1 MREEENKKSSPKGVS
16 LVNKKWFYPALYVA
30 VVSILLIVA
39 FVMQATSDRP
49 IDVGQ
54 SNDTG
59 SGSKSVVPVTKKEEV
74 LQMPMLDEDMAVIQK
89 KFYDDKM
96 SAEEQEAAL
105 VSYNNTFT
113 PNTGIDI
120 TTKEGKSFDVV
131 AALSGTV
138 TSAEKDPV
146 LGNIVTIDHGNGF
159 VTYYQSLGT
168 VAVEP
173 GSQVDQGQVIATAG
187 TSLVNKEAG
196 NHVHFELRKDGIA
209 VNPADVMNKTL
220 SSVSEVK

>member
-1 MREEENKKSSPKGVS
+1 MREEENKKSSPKGVN

-49 IDVGQ
+49 IEVGQ
-54 SNDTG
+54 PKDTG

-74 LQMPMLDEDMAVIQK
+74 MQMPMLDDDMAVIQK

-196 NHVHFELRKDGIA
+196 NHVHFELRKDGVA